1 VGVLKDNIKDL
12 NDKIKGLEKQ
22 LEAMTKEAKTWERE
36 HNNIYQDRETTVK
49 MLSQKIIGL
58 EKLKD
63 DDLKNYTVS
72 MRQIEDEA
80 KTKLDDLHTAI

>member
-1 VGVLKDNIKDL
+1 
-12 NDKIKGLEKQ
+12 
-22 LEAMTKEAKTWERE
+22 MTKEAKNWEKEHKAIAQERE
-36 HNNIYQDRETTVK
+36 ISVK

-58 EKLKD
+58 EKQKD

-80 KTKLDDLHTAI
+80 KSTLDDLHSAIESKKTEFEILNTQMALKNR